1 MYGLPSRESL
11 SKRQSRWL
19 RAVDEDVRSNPAQN
33 AFNRDTPSN
42 LIIDKPGIISIM
54 TDSHEQIPLSLHEE
68 TGQIKWLE
76 GAMNR
81 SVASGPFSYKPKIMD
96 SGVSLSS
103 GQNSSISGGLHLTS
117 YQNPKSKQINKTDAK
132 PFNNHLMGIIPEDAS
147 DEMSVMQSL
156 YEDLRETQKKYN
168 KLEQDCELLKQSL
181 LSYKLS
187 DQSLLTR
194 VQKLETVSDQL
205 SGSASKVSSNESILL
220 NRISKLEQLTQSKF
234 NPDDLLARVKKLE
247 TISDISALSARVS
260 FLEKSVSAF
269 SDLSPK
275 TFSPSHLITPVK
287 TILSTINENSSEFSA
302 LTVPDLSV
310 PFPEHVKEF
319 VPYIIKEDYAACDN
333 MTKLKGLHFEMLVE
347 ILGFYSET
355 PIIYPFGTETNLPR
369 FAELTLEM
377 SFKDADKSVDGTAY
391 GIFKRR
397 HDGIYTIQL
406 TELYSDGNASGIEK
420 YTLPLTFS
428 CKTDLLLE

>member
-33 AFNRDTPSN
+33 AFNRETPSN
-42 LIIDKPGIISIM
+42 PIRDKPAIISIM
-54 TDSHEQIPLSLHEE
+54 TDSDEQIPMSHM
-68 TGQIKWLE
+68 E
-76 GAMNR
+76 GP
-81 SVASGPFSYKPKIMD
+81 GCKPQIMD
-96 SGVSLSS
+96 SGISLSS
-103 GQNSSISGGLHLTS
+103 GQNSSLSGGLHLTS
-117 YQNPKSKQINKTDAK
+117 YQNPKSKQINNKTDVK

-156 YEDLRETQKKYN
+156 YEELRETQKKYT

-194 VQKLETVSDQL
+194 VQKLETVSEQL
-205 SGSASKVSSNESILL
+205 SGSASQVSSNESILL
-220 NRISKLEQLTQSKF
+220 NRISKLEQSTQSKF

-260 FLEKSVSAF
+260 LLEKSVSAF
-269 SDLSPK
+269 SDLSAK
-275 TFSPSHLITPVK
+275 AFSPSHLITPVK

-310 PFPEHVKEF
+310 PEPVKESKEKELTEVQEVQEF

-333 MTKLKGLHFEMLVE
+333 MTKLKGLHFEMIVE

-377 SFKDADKSVDGTAY
+377 SFKDADKAVDGTAY

-420 YTLPLTFS
+420 YTLPLTFT